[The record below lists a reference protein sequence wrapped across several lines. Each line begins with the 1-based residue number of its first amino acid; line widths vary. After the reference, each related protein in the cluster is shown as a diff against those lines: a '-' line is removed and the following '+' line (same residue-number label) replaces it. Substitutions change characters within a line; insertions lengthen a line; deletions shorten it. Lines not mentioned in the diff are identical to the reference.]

1 MNSPEWDKQTGRLWV
16 WPWERHRIHLEEEL
30 DYLRAQLSQKQR
42 RNDELQEALI
52 GIAKPKPAIQREVKP
67 DAKSVPIQ
75 PRGIEAFRA
84 QRRANPPEETEAVK
98 GPFKTIEEAP
108 LGISR

>member
-1 MNSPEWDKQTGRLWV
+1 MNSPEWDKQTGRLWA
-16 WPWERHRIHLEEEL
+16 WPWERHRIHLEEEI

-52 GIAKPKPAIQREVKP
+52 GIAKPKPAIQREVKA
-67 DAKSVPIQ
+67 DAKPVAIQ

-98 GPFKTIEEAP
+98 GPFKTEEAP
-108 LGISR
+108 IGISR